1 MHGYLRSW
9 INLIQMR
16 NKTGFSISCGTKKF
30 TVADFGTIV
39 RTGDGNVAGVF
50 PTEQEAYEYF
60 ESEETEEYH
69 E

>member
-1 MHGYLRSW
+1 
-9 INLIQMR
+9 MR